1 MKRRKL
7 TLTLTILAMVL
18 LILDSRNTVRF
29 AAKGI
34 DLCIRTVIPSLFP
47 FFVLS
52 IYLTGNLGGS
62 GVLPVLISGFLG
74 GYPTGAQAA
83 AQLWRTGRITRTQG
97 NKLLLFCSQAGPSF
111 LFGMVAA
118 QFPERSYLWKL
129 WAVQILSA
137 LCVFLLIPRDT
148 YCKNIP
154 ADPLQLS
161 LTTAMQR
168 ALSAMVRVCG
178 WVVIFRVILGY
189 LSALHLSET
198 VTILLGGILE
208 LANGCMELKSVESL
222 ELRFFLGAIMLNFG
236 GICVLLQTASVA
248 EGLDIGIYLLGKL
261 LQTGFCILIS
271 LTFLGHWKGLIPILL
286 IFLLFRSPFTAK
298 KGSIPAEIGV

>member
-62 GVLPVLISGFLG
+62 GILPVLISGFLG

-137 LCVFLLIPRDT
+137 LCVFLFIPRNT
-148 YCKNIP
+148 YSKVIP
-154 ADPLQLS
+154 
-161 LTTAMQR
+161 
-168 ALSAMVRVCG
+168 
-178 WVVIFRVILGY
+178 
-189 LSALHLSET
+189 E
-198 VTILLGGILE
+198 E
-208 LANGCMELKSVESL
+208 
-222 ELRFFLGAIMLNFG
+222 
-236 GICVLLQTASVA
+236 
-248 EGLDIGIYLLGKL
+248 
-261 LQTGFCILIS
+261 
-271 LTFLGHWKGLIPILL
+271 
-286 IFLLFRSPFTAK
+286 
-298 KGSIPAEIGV
+298 PA